1 MKKYYKHSLTAF
13 VIGMILGIA
22 VSFVSITVAWIVIG
36 VSILQM
42 FIFYRCPHC
51 NYGLYNVSLAYRVA
65 VLIVAKIYK
74 VSGGK
79 SITPANFITVYP
91 FI

>member
-36 VSILQM
+36 VSILNQPLVRKGFLLMIMLSKRNQESRACQM
-42 FIFYRCPHC
+42 LDIS
-51 NYGLYNVSLAYRVA
+51 N
-65 VLIVAKIYK
+65 KE
-74 VSGGK
+74 
-79 SITPANFITVYP
+79 VYSY
-91 FI
+91 

>member
-22 VSFVSITVAWIVIG
+22 VSFVSITVA
-36 VSILQM
+36 
-42 FIFYRCPHC
+42 
-51 NYGLYNVSLAYRVA
+51 YRVA

-74 VSGGK
+74 VSGG
-79 SITPANFITVYP
+79 N
-91 FI
+91 